1 LATVTR
7 LALELVGEE
16 PARGT
21 CLSHFEVW
29 MVDRQFR
36 CLKNFRGKM
45 ILGVMEGRFLAS
57 ENIGYCWLLLKHWCW
72 SWRAFTLRYFSD
84 GQFIVAALPA
94 VRLRYACFALAS
106 EERVIGGVASRPY
119 FLGFGIRGGW

>member
-57 ENIGYCWLLLKHWCW
+57 ADE
-72 SWRAFTLRYFSD
+72 
-84 GQFIVAALPA
+84 A
-94 VRLRYACFALAS
+94 V
-106 EERVIGGVASRPY
+106 SR
-119 FLGFGIRGGW
+119 